1 MKKHRLILYA
11 HGSKDPRW
19 REPFEQLEA
28 DLRADL
34 GDNRVRL
41 AYMEFIAPTL
51 AEVVAEAVRE
61 GIQHMSL
68 LPVFMATGA
77 HLATDLPEQVEAV
90 RTQFPEVELK
100 VLAAAGEDPRLV
112 AVLHTLARESAECCS

>member
-1 MKKHRLILYA
+1 MKKHRLVLYA
-11 HGSKDPRW
+11 HGSNDPRW

-41 AYMEFIAPTL
+41 AYMEFTQPTL
-51 AEVVAEAVRE
+51 AEVTAEAMRE
-61 GIQHMSL
+61 GIHSVSV
-68 LPVFMATGA
+68 LPVFMAAGA
-77 HLATDLPEQVEAV
+77 HLTTDLPKQVEAV
-90 RTQFPEVELK
+90 RTQFPEVEVR

-112 AVLHTLARESAECCS
+112 ALLHTIARESAECCS

>member
-1 MKKHRLILYA
+1 MNKHRLILYA

-19 REPFEQLEA
+19 REPFERLET

-34 GDNRVRL
+34 GQNRVRL
-41 AYMEFIAPTL
+41 AYVEFIPPTL
-51 AEVVAEAVRE
+51 AEVAAEAVRD
-61 GIQHMSL
+61 GIQHLSL
-68 LPVFMATGA
+68 LPVFMAAGA

-90 RTQFPEVELK
+90 RQQFPDVEVK

-112 AVLHTLARESAECCS
+112 AVLQTIARESAGS